1 MSDDDQN
8 ISEKQE
14 EVKSNQD
21 NQEKE
26 SSRGENPEE
35 NNNEMS
41 KENKEEGEKKEDS
54 LEYKEKKTPFWYFE
68 DNISEKDIQDDS
80 IFKDVQ
86 GNYKYS
92 ICILVN
98 KDDLKTSQALY
109 NTLKGIEQNLKTLKE
124 KIDIQSEQICVF
136 IFISE
141 IYDEYLFNENDVA
154 KLEENIQNKKNQEIE
169 ENLEGEYKKENIF
182 SLLMRERVFKE
193 DNELKNI
200 KYYTIAKNFEYK
212 LTEVC
217 ALKAYYSILSKLY
230 KDKKLMFS
238 SVITE
243 GVYPITNSLLFL
255 MQSAYNSNQKHGVS
269 VAPIEY
275 SPKNLWSKISLYERL
290 HFNIY
295 NMSYYFESCAIPV
308 SSLLCTMSLDKNIL
322 KFLNQ
327 YYQTKILEN
336 ATIDFHDYNLGLNLI
351 FADNGKYLLKFNNTP
366 ALGLIAKD
374 DMSFA
379 DYQKQF
385 IDRYS
390 GYYGNFFQV
399 LRSFNCGLNI
409 IFLFFQIIAFATE
422 YLFPSLASMVIYTV
436 LLEAF
441 KTTDYRIALFL
452 TSLYLSMMFASGVC
466 SLITKEPQKM
476 IRSNYFLFIFME
488 LIYALV
494 IVCSVPAMHFAN
506 KENLEIDYTFNKTAI
521 SLIIVFTFIPYIIPF
536 ILYNGIIGNNIVPMI
551 MYFFLGATSSTTIFN
566 VPVVWNAPDTAGGNK
581 VEYRKSIHIII
592 YLGFNLFIGG
602 ISFYMN
608 GRKKRADCLMSLG
621 IIFLIYNFVRT
632 LAILIKY
639 CSHREPF
646 VLEENLLKNIK
657 AKLGSEE
664 EGDDNEEAD
673 RENIKNEKNDG
684 NENNNGNEDNEENE
698 NNKENEENNNNGD
711 DNNEEEKNNE

>member
-1 MSDDDQN
+1 MSDDDHN
-8 ISEKQE
+8 ISAKQE
-14 EVKSNQD
+14 EVINNQD

-26 SSRGENPEE
+26 ISREENPEE
-35 NNNEMS
+35 NNNEMNN
-41 KENKEEGEKKEDS
+41 ENKGEGENKEDS

-136 IFISE
+136 IFVSE

-154 KLEENIQNKKNQEIE
+154 KLEENIQHKKNQEIE
-169 ENLEGEYKKENIF
+169 ENLEGEYKKDNIF

-243 GVYPITNSLLFL
+243 GVYPTTNSLVFL
-255 MQSAYNSNQKHGVS
+255 MQSAYNSNKKHGVS

-275 SPKNLWSKISLYERL
+275 SPKNIWSQISLYERL

-295 NMSYYFESCAIPV
+295 NMSYYYESCAIPI

-366 ALGLIAKD
+366 ALGLIGKD

-441 KTTDYRIALFL
+441 KTDDYRIALFL

-506 KENLEIDYTFNKTAI
+506 KENSEIDYKFNKIAI

-536 ILYNGIIGNNIVPMI
+536 ILYIDFIGNNIVPMI

-592 YLGFNLFIGG
+592 YLGFNLIIGG
-602 ISFYMN
+602 ISFYMI

-639 CSHREPF
+639 CSHREPVVF
-646 VLEENLLKNIK
+646 EENLLKNIK

-664 EGDDNEEAD
+664 DDNEEAE
-673 RENIKNEKNDG
+673 RENIKNENNYG

-698 NNKENEENNNNGD
+698 NNKENEENDNNGD